1 MLIQKSILKYTSMD
15 YLQDFSIIK
24 VFANTVLIVNET
36 ICWAYRMSIRLT
48 GFILF
53 VKYTN
58 CGWGH
63 LLCRLNKRD
72 GLSGVERTRIEVSH
86 IPPLVCILDQFT
98 VLNSRNLPYY
108 ICFWGTP
115 LPPPTADIICTC
127 PLTPLHIVWTSRRRR
142 RRDVSKVH

>member
-36 ICWAYRMSIRLT
+36 ICWAYCMSIRLI

-72 GLSGVERTRIEVSH
+72 GLSGVQRTRIEVSH
-86 IPPLVCILDQFT
+86 IHSNSAQVILKAAAENCRENQD
-98 VLNSRNLPYY
+98 
-108 ICFWGTP
+108 
-115 LPPPTADIICTC
+115 
-127 PLTPLHIVWTSRRRR
+127 SRRLIVQLT
-142 RRDVSKVH
+142 D

>member
-1 MLIQKSILKYTSMD
+1 MD

-86 IPPLVCILDQFT
+86 IPQSNVPLKGGAVNCAT
-98 VLNSRNLPYY
+98 
-108 ICFWGTP
+108 CFMHT
-115 LPPPTADIICTC
+115 
-127 PLTPLHIVWTSRRRR
+127 
-142 RRDVSKVH
+142 